1 MREVRNLMEEGSV
14 PRSVS
19 TAHRPRRSL
28 GHPTGAAE
36 LAVRRRYLRQRR
48 RLDTR
53 AWATFW
59 VSLAAVMGWLFI
71 AGFAGLG
78 H

>member
-1 MREVRNLMEEGSV
+1 M
-14 PRSVS
+14 
-19 TAHRPRRSL
+19 TAERRSRRPL
-28 GHPTGAAE
+28 GHPNGSAE
-36 LAVRRRYLRQRR
+36 LAVRQRYLRQRR

>member
-1 MREVRNLMEEGSV
+1 MSDEPVTRTVTVDRNSL
-14 PRSVS
+14 
-19 TAHRPRRSL
+19 RPL
-28 GHPTGAAE
+28 GRPTGSSD

>member
-1 MREVRNLMEEGSV
+1 MATQY
-14 PRSVS
+14 RS
-19 TAHRPRRSL
+19 RRV
-28 GHPTGAAE
+28 GVHPTGSDE
-36 LAVRRRYLRQRR
+36 LALRRRYLRQRR
-48 RLDTR
+48 RLATR

-59 VSLAAVMGWLFI
+59 VSIAAVMGWLFI

>member
-1 MREVRNLMEEGSV
+1 VSIDRNTMR
-14 PRSVS
+14 P
-19 TAHRPRRSL
+19 L
-28 GHPTGAAE
+28 GRPTGASD

-48 RLDTR
+48 RLATR

>member
-1 MREVRNLMEEGSV
+1 MRNPIKEGDV
-14 PRSVS
+14 PRTMS
-19 TAHRPRRSL
+19 AERRPRRAS
-28 GHPTGAAE
+28 GQPTGSAE
-36 LAVRRRYLRQRR
+36 LSVRRRYLRQRR

-59 VSLAAVMGWLFI
+59 VSLGAVVGWLFI
-71 AGFAGLG
+71 AAVSGL

>member
-1 MREVRNLMEEGSV
+1 MKQQPVS
-14 PRSVS
+14 RSV
-19 TAHRPRRSL
+19 TTDRNPIRPL
-28 GHPTGAAE
+28 GRPSGTSD

-59 VSLAAVMGWLFI
+59 VSLAAIMGWLFI

>member
-1 MREVRNLMEEGSV
+1 MG
-14 PRSVS
+14 
-19 TAHRPRRSL
+19 RPD
-28 GHPTGAAE
+28 GASD

-71 AGFAGLG
+71 AGFTGLG